1 MGSYQIIYMQW
12 LHSDCGSI
20 SFYHFLV
27 TSSEVI
33 LEEKEEEKES
43 EEVPAEEK
51 KEEAPRRRPPVGGI
65 GIMGGQMN
73 MNLFSE
79 MKSNKRFST
88 LVSCSGKIQNID
100 YGTSSYYRVDG
111 MFGIFWQN
119 SYVSFCF

>member
-1 MGSYQIIYMQW
+1 MLIEVW

-33 LEEKEEEKES
+33 LEEKEEDKEEKES
-43 EEVPAEEK
+43 EEAAAEEK

-100 YGTSSYYRVDG
+100 YGTSSYYRLDG
-111 MFGIFWQN
+111 MFGFFSKILML
-119 SYVSFCF
+119 SFCF